1 MFSNY
6 FKIAFRVLWR
16 NKVYVMLNVVGLGF
30 AIACCILAYLN
41 YNYRAKFDQ
50 NHTHAKNI
58 YRLNSERRVDGTKQT
73 WGVVPLPLAQT
84 IQKEFSGAQRIAR
97 LSSASVI
104 VKHKNASFDE
114 HIHYTDKAF
123 FDFFDFPLK
132 YGNLSSFDKADQ
144 LIISESLAN
153 KYFPKQ
159 MPVGQSLT
167 LTGADGDNKVYT
179 VAAVIGKI
187 PENSSIQF
195 DIITAFE
202 NGFTNAAALAD
213 DWSNST
219 RITTF
224 VQLKNEQAAPLV
236 TANLMPLL
244 APHNSN
250 HKDWSIEGFSL
261 QPFSE
266 LATSSDIDMSGY
278 VYGSQ
283 LTSNPRGVLIIVP
296 VIMSIFI
303 LIITCFNFTNVSIAF
318 ASGRLKEIGVRKVIG
333 GLRRELIWQFLTEN
347 IILCLLAST
356 LGLFFVNLLTPK
368 MIKLTGIDL
377 SPDLDKDFGFWLF
390 LLLVPVVSAVCSGL
404 YPALYVSSFQP
415 VRILKGKTSL
425 GSSNRFTRFLLLA
438 QFGLSCFALVVGIVM
453 TQNAAF
459 QQKADFGYAINEVA
473 VVQVNNAQE
482 YRALSQAVQSN
493 PELKSVAGCAQQIS
507 NDTYRRTAKTKS
519 GELQAQIAQVG
530 GKEYFN
536 TMGIRLVDGRQFHD
550 GEADADES
558 ILVNETFV
566 ERSGL
571 KHPIGEQ
578 VTLDSTNYTII
589 GVVNDYKE
597 FGLHDIVPPCILR
610 LAKPEEYQYVVVR
623 ADRDKLSQVAN
634 YLQGTWHKVAPNVP
648 YHAFLQSD
656 LIEKELRMTQA
667 FKTISFF
674 LAIVTLLLSAS
685 GLFAQISLNI
695 DKRSKEIGMRK
706 VLGASVLQ
714 IIGSINH
721 RFVRILLFAFVIGSF
736 FGYLF
741 TSKFIF
747 RFIFKYHPDAGP
759 EPYIITFLTIILC
772 CALIIGAKV
781 YNAATANP
789 IDRLRA
795 D

>member
-1 MFSNY
+1 M
-6 FKIAFRVLWR
+6 
-16 NKVYVMLNVVGLGF
+16 
-30 AIACCILAYLN
+30 AYLN

-50 NHTHAKNI
+50 NHTNARNV
-58 YRLNSERRVDGTKQT
+58 YRLNSERTVDGSKQT

-84 IQKEFSGAQRIAR
+84 MQKDFAGAERIAR

-104 VKHKNASFDE
+104 VKHKDASFDE
-114 HIHYTDKAF
+114 RIHYTDKAL
-123 FDFFDFPLK
+123 FDFFNFPLK
-132 YGNLSSFDKADQ
+132 YGNLSGFNKSDQ
-144 LIISESLAN
+144 IIISPSLAD

-167 LTGADGDNKVYT
+167 LIGADGSNKVYT
-179 VAAVIGKI
+179 VIAVTEKI

-202 NGFTNAAALAD
+202 NRIAVGEVQADNWANA
-213 DWSNST
+213 T

-224 VQLKNEQAAPLV
+224 VELKNEQAARLV
-236 TANLMPLL
+236 TANLMPSL

-250 HKDWSIEGFSL
+250 HKDWLLEGFSL
-261 QPFSE
+261 QPFSD

-283 LTSNPRGVLIIVP
+283 LNSNPRGVLVIVP

-333 GLRRELIWQFLTEN
+333 GLRRELVWQFLTEN

-356 LGLFFVNLLTPK
+356 LGLLFVSLLAPT
-368 MIKLTGIDL
+368 MIELTGIDL
-377 SPDLDKDFGFWLF
+377 SPDLNKDFGFWIF
-390 LLLVPVVSAVCSGL
+390 LLLVPVVSAICSGL

-438 QFGLSCFALVVGIVM
+438 QFSLSCFALVVGIVM

-493 PELKSVAGCAQQIS
+493 VEIKSVAGSAQQIGDDS
-507 NDTYRRTAKTKS
+507 YTSTARTKS

-530 GKEYFN
+530 GQEYLN
-536 TMGIRLVDGRQFHD
+536 TMGIRVVDGRQFHS
-550 GEADADES
+550 GEADTDQS
-558 ILVNETFV
+558 ILVNQTFV
-566 ERSGL
+566 ARSGF
-571 KHPIGEQ
+571 KQPIGQQ
-578 VTLDSTNYTII
+578 VTLDSANYTII

-610 LAKPEEYQYVVVR
+610 LARPDDYKYVVVR
-623 ADRDKLSQVAN
+623 ADREKLSKVTK
-634 YLQGTWHKVAPNVP
+634 YLQETWHKVASNVP
-648 YHAFLQSD
+648 YRAFLQSD

-667 FKTISFF
+667 FKSISFF

-714 IIGSINH
+714 IIALVNH
-721 RFVRILLFAFVIGSF
+721 RFVRILLLSFVVGAV

-747 RFIFKYHPDAGP
+747 RFIFKYHPVAGP
-759 EPYIITFLTIILC
+759 GPYIITLLTVILC
-772 CALIIGAKV
+772 CVLIIGSKV

-789 IDRLRA
+789 IERLRA